1 MSESKALDT
10 SSRLKKVGAT
20 TLAGLVL
27 TAGILSTGLSVDQA
41 NAQTI
46 TETSQTQEKTVESIN
61 MIHDEAKLFTLEEVN
76 ELNAFLE
83 SNYKSFGVVTAV
95 ATIEKLPAG
104 QTMKSW
110 TLSKAN
116 ELGVGSATES
126 NGLFFGISVKD
137 REYYVAKGSG
147 FKNVSE
153 SQLDSILTKNLV
165 PAFKTENYAKGI
177 KSSASAFGS
186 YVKYH
191 AEGDAAYYQAL
202 SDEATKKLK
211 LFGYFL
217 GGTLAA
223 GGAAFLVFRYRDKK
237 KDAKVELIKK
247 NINEVSDREWEDYSV
262 QPNHNARMNWLT
274 SRRLYTK
281 LLSIPDNSKVSDSDR
296 NLVDT
301 YISIMKYS
309 SANPSTDES
318 MKTAYERT
326 LVELEEYEKQRKA
339 REEAQRLWSEIPYS
353 ERTQFQ
359 NLNEQGKRDWLNNRY
374 GNNSDYNS
382 LFSPTNVLMFAAFVS
397 LSDSHGSSSSSSS
410 SSSSYSSSS
419 YDSSSY
425 GGGSFDSGS
434 GGSW

>member
-1 MSESKALDT
+1 MSENKSLNTA
-10 SSRLKKVGAT
+10 SRLRKAGAT

-41 NAQTI
+41 NAQTV
-46 TETSQTQEKTVESIN
+46 TETSQTQEKTIESIN
-61 MIHDEAKLFTLEEVN
+61 MIHDEAKLFTLEETN
-76 ELNAFLE
+76 ELNAFFE

-137 REYYVAKGSG
+137 REYYVAKGAG
-147 FKNVSE
+147 FKQVSE

-165 PAFKTENYAKGI
+165 PAFKSENYAEGI
-177 KSSASAFGS
+177 KSSAASFGS
-186 YVKYH
+186 YIKYH

-202 SDEATKKLK
+202 SAESTKNLK
-211 LFGYFL
+211 IFGYSL
-217 GGTLAA
+217 VGVLIA
-223 GGAAFLVFRYRDKK
+223 GGAGFLIFRYRDKK
-237 KDAKVELIKK
+237 ADAKTELIEK
-247 NINEVSDREWEDYSV
+247 NINEVSDKEWAEYSV
-262 QPNHNARMNWLT
+262 QPNYNARRNWLT

-281 LLSIPDNSKVSDSDR
+281 LLSIPDHSKVSDLDR
-296 NLVDT
+296 SLVDMC
-301 YISIMKYS
+301 ISRVKFSNAI
-309 SANPSTDES
+309 PDIEES
-318 MKTAYERT
+318 MKTAYDRR
-326 LVELEEYEKQRKA
+326 LVELEEYEKKRKA
-339 REEAQRLWSEIPYS
+339 QEEAQRLWNEIPYS

-374 GNNSDYNS
+374 GNNSNS
-382 LFSPTNVLMFAAFVS
+382 SDMFSPTNILMFAAFAS
-397 LSDSHGSSSSSSS
+397 LASSHGSSSSSSS
-410 SSSSYSSSS
+410 SDSYSSSS
-419 YDSSSY
+419 YNSSSY

-434 GGSW
+434 GGGW